1 MSLWGLILSENLGF
15 YFERQSHQ
23 ITNPLTIRVYIGSN
37 FSLLL
42 LYLLSY
48 KDDFGFVF
56 KSQIPIKFPSHTFND
71 NNRKRDILLKLFNI
85 VKEELVV
92 CILFSINISFLFL
105 LNLNLIGDLH
115 LVCRSVYSLIRIFNV
130 WMKLLLWLLYFILDF
145 SPFNSLSSTNIW
157 LLAFKSSA

>member
-1 MSLWGLILSENLGF
+1 MFIVWVLTKFYHIIVEGKIKMLSGYDIQDGKIIVAN
-15 YFERQSHQ
+15 
-23 ITNPLTIRVYIGSN
+23 IA
-37 FSLLL
+37 
-42 LYLLSY
+42 
-48 KDDFGFVF
+48 
-56 KSQIPIKFPSHTFND
+56 SHTFND